1 MAIGKCS
8 ACLSR
13 LAILARHGAGEMGGV
28 AQVHV
33 KHTLGAT
40 PRFGEVAMAN
50 LNKVMLMGNLTRDIE
65 LRTLPSGQSVGAFA
79 IAINRN
85 WTGQDGEKREEVTFV
100 DCDAWGKTA
109 EIMAKYLS
117 KGRPVFVEGRLRQDT
132 WDDKETGQKRSK
144 MKVVVES
151 FQFIDSKA
159 GGGSGGGGG
168 GYSGD
173 GEVQVRPQASRNPAP
188 SRGAPRSPAPEAP
201 AMNPDDIPF

>member
-1 MAIGKCS
+1 M
-8 ACLSR
+8 
-13 LAILARHGAGEMGGV
+13 
-28 AQVHV
+28 
-33 KHTLGAT
+33 
-40 PRFGEVAMAN
+40 PN
-50 LNKVMLMGNLTRDIE
+50 LNKVMLMGNLTRDVE
-65 LRTLPSGQSVGAFA
+65 LRTLPSGQSVGVFA
-79 IAINRN
+79 IAVNRS

-117 KGRPVFVEGRLRQDT
+117 KGRPVYVEGRLRQDT

-151 FQFIDSKA
+151 FQFIDSK
-159 GGGSGGGGG
+159 SGGGGG
-168 GYSGD
+168 GSYSGGGD

-188 SRGAPRSPAPEAP
+188 ARGGNRAPEPDVP